1 MSQKQHVDFHR
12 KIQLRKNLLRGKKQG
27 VIYVPFIGDGD
38 IATELYQSY
47 KIHGAD
53 IDSQRTSTASKRLDR
68 NIIKADCDKWP
79 FPGIE
84 DVFDVADFDA
94 YSEPYK
100 SFRSFWENANKANEM
115 VLFFTDGHKQGLM
128 RTGHWHKPDG
138 SKEQIKDTNEKRKVF
153 NFYFPKHILPWF
165 QEHIKPYK
173 IVKKQFYLR
182 GMMLYWGA
190 VIKK

>member
-1 MSQKQHVDFHR
+1 MGKQHVDFYK
-12 KIQLRKNLLRGKKQG
+12 KIQLRKTLLRGKKQG
-27 VIYVPFIGDGD
+27 VIFVPFIGDGD
-38 IATELYQSY
+38 IAAELYQGY
-47 KIHGAD
+47 EIYGAD
-53 IDSQRTSTASKRLDR
+53 IEPERVKTASDRLKGDIR
-68 NIIKADCDKWP
+68 VTDCNKFPFADVEQE
-79 FPGIE
+79 FNY
-84 DVFDVADFDA
+84 ADFDA

-100 SFRSFWENANKANEM
+100 SFRSFWQKANKSKEM
-115 VLFFTDGHKQGLM
+115 VLFFTDGHKQGII
-128 RTGHWHKPDG
+128 RGGHWHKPDG